1 MTIWNEGLNNP
12 EIQKLHKLLKLNMNM
27 FLQDI
32 LNDTTMFKVEDAG
45 EHYHIY
51 PLFYCDRIESDG
63 DALILGTYKIVCKKD
78 YKQIFLFI
86 SDSSIITKNTYII
99 KKADS
104 KHIILIFDEGTLQPS
119 RNAVFTIKYGEDDME
134 QYLTDQLGYC
144 IFQAKNDDFEVIV

>member
-1 MTIWNEGLNNP
+1 MYNNGLQD
-12 EIQKLHKLLKLNMNM
+12 EELQQLHKVFKLNMNM

-78 YKQIFLFI
+78 YNQIFLFI
-86 SDSSIITKNTYII
+86 SENNISFDKMYTIKKYDNTNTY
-99 KKADS
+99 
-104 KHIILIFDEGTLQPS
+104 LIFVYNMVSLEPCRNYIFNIESDDESQT
-119 RNAVFTIKYGEDDME
+119 YM
-134 QYLTDQLGYC
+134 TDKLGYAL
-144 IFQAKNDDFEVIV
+144 FSFDGEFEVVL